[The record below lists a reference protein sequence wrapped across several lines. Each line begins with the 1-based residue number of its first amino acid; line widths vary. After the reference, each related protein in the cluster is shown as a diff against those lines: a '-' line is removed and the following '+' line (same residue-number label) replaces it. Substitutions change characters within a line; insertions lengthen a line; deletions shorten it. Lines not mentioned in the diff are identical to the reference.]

1 MLKILENSW
10 KIDELRSRIL
20 FTLAMV
26 AVFRLGCQIPT
37 PGVNPEAVGRLFE
50 GQQGVLGF
58 LNMFSGG
65 ALERFSVFSLG
76 IAPYINASII
86 MQLLVYVVPYLEKLQ
101 KEEGSEGRKKINMYT
116 KYFTVFLGA
125 LQALGI
131 ATWLD
136 TMQGIVLPSMT
147 GWKFMMMAVITLTA
161 GTSFIMWLGEQMTNK
176 GIGNGMSLLITVGI
190 LATFPAA
197 IVETL
202 RVTDFSN
209 IPDLARITAITVIC
223 LFVVAAV
230 VFIQDGVRKIPI
242 QHARRNAGGGGGRT
256 QGGLKSFIPLRV
268 NMAGVIPLIFA
279 SSIMMFPPLIFQW
292 LQNRYPHEYWVKLSI
307 WFAHTHFVHM
317 GIYAILIIFFTY
329 FYTAIQL
336 NPTEMAEN
344 LKKYGGFIP
353 GIRAGRKT
361 ADFIDRIVTRI
372 TLCGALFLAAV
383 SLVPPLMSKY
393 MSVTFYFGGTSL
405 LIVVSVMLDT
415 VRQMESYMVTRHYEG
430 FMKS

>member
-1 MLKILENSW
+1 MWQILENSW
-10 KIDELRSRIL
+10 RIQELRGRIL

-37 PGVNPEAVGRLFE
+37 PGVNPEEVAKLFE

-101 KEEGSEGRKKINMYT
+101 KEEGAEGRKKINMYT
-116 KYFTVFLGA
+116 KYGTIFLGA
-125 LQALGI
+125 IQALGI
-131 ATWLD
+131 ATWLES
-136 TMQGIVLPSMT
+136 MPGVVLPIMS
-147 GWKFMMMAVITLTA
+147 GWKFMAMAVITLSA
-161 GTSFIMWLGEQMTNK
+161 GTAFIMWLGEQMTNK

-202 RVTDFSN
+202 QVTDFTS
-209 IPDLARITAITVIC
+209 IPDVARLLAIVAIC
-223 LFVVAAV
+223 LVVVAAIV
-230 VFIQDGVRKIPI
+230 YIQDGVRKIPI
-242 QHARRNAGGGGGRT
+242 QHARRNAGGKS

-268 NMAGVIPLIFA
+268 NMAGVIPIIFA
-279 SSIMMFPPLIFQW
+279 SSIMMFPPMIFQYFQAKFPDQDW
-292 LQNRYPHEYWVKLSI
+292 LVTATI
-307 WFAHTHFVHM
+307 WFGHTHYFHLSVY
-317 GIYAILIIFFTY
+317 GVLIIFFTY

-372 TLCGALFLAAV
+372 TLCGALFLAIV
-383 SLVPPLMSKY
+383 SLIPPLMSKY
-393 MSVTFYFGGTSL
+393 MNVTFYFGGTSL

>member
-1 MLKILENSW
+1 VWRILENAW
-10 KIDELRSRIL
+10 KIDELRSRVL
-20 FTLAMV
+20 FTLGMI
-26 AVFRLGCQIPT
+26 AVFRLGCQVPT
-37 PGVNPEAVGRLFE
+37 PGVDPDQISNIF
-50 GQQGVLGF
+50 QQGDAGVLGF

-116 KYFTVFLGA
+116 KYGTIVLGA
-125 LQALGI
+125 IQALGI
-131 ATWLD
+131 ATWLQSMD
-136 TMQGIVLPSMT
+136 GVVLPTMERWEFMFMT
-147 GWKFMMMAVITLTA
+147 VVTLSA
-161 GTSFIMWLGEQMTNK
+161 GTAFIMWLGEQMTNK

-197 IVETL
+197 IMETVM
-202 RVTDFSN
+202 VTDIQDPKSV
-209 IPDLARITAITVIC
+209 IRLAAITVIC
-223 LFVVAAV
+223 LFVVAAIC
-230 VFIQDGVRKIPI
+230 FMQDGVRKIPI
-242 QHARRNAGGGGGRT
+242 QHARRNASGRSAA
-256 QGGLKSFIPLRV
+256 GLKSFIPLRV
-268 NMAGVIPLIFA
+268 NMAGVIPIIFA
-279 SSIMMFPPLIFQW
+279 SSIMMFPPLILQW
-292 LQNRYPHEYWVKLSI
+292 AQNRFNQEWIVTATV
-307 WFAHTHFVHM
+307 WMGHTHFFHM
-317 GIYAILIIFFTY
+317 AIYALLIIFFTY

-336 NPTEMAEN
+336 NPTEMADN

-372 TLCGALFLAAV
+372 TLCGALFLAIV

-393 MSVTFYFGGTSL
+393 MNVTFYFGGTSL

-415 VRQMESYMVTRHYEG
+415 VRQMESYMVTRHYDG

>member
-1 MLKILENSW
+1 MLEILKNIWRIE
-10 KIDELRSRIL
+10 ELRSRVL

-37 PGVNPEAVGRLFE
+37 PGVNPEEVANVFQGA
-50 GQQGVLGF
+50 QGVLGF

-76 IAPYINASII
+76 IAPYINSSII

-101 KEEGSEGRKKINMYT
+101 KEEGSEGRKKIQMYT
-116 KYFTVFLGA
+116 KYGTVFLGA
-125 LQALGI
+125 IQALGI
-131 ATWLD
+131 ATWLES
-136 TMQGIVLPSMT
+136 MPGVVLPSMV
-147 GWKFMMMAVITLTA
+147 GWKFTAMAVITLSA
-161 GTSFIMWLGEQMTNK
+161 GTAFIMWLGEQMTSK

-197 IVETL
+197 IAETL
-202 RVTDFSN
+202 QVTDFQS
-209 IPDLARITAITVIC
+209 IPDVARLVAITAICLCVI
-223 LFVVAAV
+223 AAIV
-230 VFIQDGVRKIPI
+230 YIQDGVRKIPI
-242 QHARRNAGGGGGRT
+242 THARRTAGGRS
-256 QGGLKSFIPLRV
+256 QGQLKSFIPLRV
-268 NMAGVIPLIFA
+268 NMAGVIPIIFA
-279 SSIMMFPPLIFQW
+279 SSVMMFPPLIFQY
-292 LQNRYPHEYWVKLSI
+292 LQNKFQNDFLVTASV
-307 WFAHTHFVHM
+307 WFGYTHWFHISAYVL
-317 GIYAILIIFFTY
+317 LIVFFTY

-372 TLCGALFLAAV
+372 TLCGAIFLALV
-383 SLVPPLMSKY
+383 SIIPPLMTKY
-393 MSVTFYFGGTSL
+393 LNVTFYFGGTSL

-430 FMKS
+430 FMRS

>member
-1 MLKILENSW
+1 MWQILENSW
-10 KIDELRSRIL
+10 KIEELRSRIL

-37 PGVNPEAVGRLFE
+37 PGVNPDEVAKLFE

-101 KEEGSEGRKKINMYT
+101 KEEGAEGRKKINMYT
-116 KYFTVFLGA
+116 KYGTIFLGA
-125 LQALGI
+125 IQALGI
-131 ATWLD
+131 ATWLES
-136 TMQGIVLPSMT
+136 MPGVVLPVMT
-147 GWKFMMMAVITLTA
+147 GWKFMAMAVITLSA
-161 GTSFIMWLGEQMTNK
+161 GTAFIMWLGEQMTNK

-202 RVTDFSN
+202 QVTDFTS
-209 IPDLARITAITVIC
+209 IPDVGRLLSIVAIC
-223 LFVVAAV
+223 LVVVAAIV
-230 VFIQDGVRKIPI
+230 YIQDGVRKIPI
-242 QHARRNAGGGGGRT
+242 QHARRNAGGKS

-268 NMAGVIPLIFA
+268 NMAGVIPIIFA
-279 SSIMMFPPLIFQW
+279 SSIMMFPPIIFQYFQGKFPQQEW
-292 LQNRYPHEYWVKLSI
+292 LVTATI
-307 WFAHTHFVHM
+307 WFGHTHYFHLGV
-317 GIYAILIIFFTY
+317 YAVLIIFFTY

-372 TLCGALFLAAV
+372 TLCGALFLAIV
-383 SLVPPLMSKY
+383 SLIPPLMSKY
-393 MSVTFYFGGTSL
+393 MNVTFYFGGTSL

>member
-1 MLKILENSW
+1 MLKILKNIWTIE
-10 KIDELRSRIL
+10 ELRSRVL

-37 PGVNPEAVGRLFE
+37 PGVDPEAVSNVFQ

-86 MQLLVYVVPYLEKLQ
+86 MQLLVYVVPYLERLQ
-101 KEEGSEGRKKINMYT
+101 KEEGSEGRKKIQMYT
-116 KYFTVFLGA
+116 KYGTVFLGA
-125 LQALGI
+125 VQALGI
-131 ATWLD
+131 ATWLES
-136 TMQGIVLPSMT
+136 MPGVVLPNMM
-147 GWKFMMMAVITLTA
+147 GWKFTAMAVITLSA
-161 GTSFIMWLGEQMTNK
+161 GTAFIMWLGEQMTSK

-197 IVETL
+197 IAETL
-202 RVTDFSN
+202 QVTDFSS
-209 IPDLARITAITVIC
+209 IPDVARLSSITAIC
-223 LFVVAAV
+223 LFVIGAIVY
-230 VFIQDGVRKIPI
+230 IQDGVRKIPI
-242 QHARRNAGGGGGRT
+242 QHARRTAGGRT

-268 NMAGVIPLIFA
+268 NMAGVIPIIFA
-279 SSIMMFPPLIFQW
+279 SSVMMFPPLIFQY
-292 LQNRYPHEYWVKLSI
+292 LQNKFQHDFFVTASI
-307 WFAHTHFVHM
+307 WFGYTHWFHISAYVL
-317 GIYAILIIFFTY
+317 LIIFFTY

-372 TLCGALFLAAV
+372 TLCGALFLAVV
-383 SLVPPLMSKY
+383 SIIPPLMTKY
-393 MSVTFYFGGTSL
+393 LNVTFYFGGTSL

-430 FMKS
+430 FMRS